1 MFTCC
6 FATDVYVTLQNTN
19 PILRV
24 LRPPPRGQ
32 KAPEH
37 LGHGVPPALIRT
49 PVRDDTPRHRAARER
64 DRRRGKKWFRHT
76 THAIRHR
83 ESARNAQQT
92 GLALKSAIALFVA
105 LGANV
110 TASVPLPDVP
120 LFGSVALG
128 VEVKGDVSNTPS
140 PWVDYAQ
147 LRKCHQKALE

>member
-1 MFTCC
+1 MVPIHDACDSTSRKREKCS
-6 FATDVYVTLQNTN
+6 TN
-19 PILRV
+19 
-24 LRPPPRGQ
+24 
-32 KAPEH
+32 
-37 LGHGVPPALIRT
+37 
-49 PVRDDTPRHRAARER
+49 
-64 DRRRGKKWFRHT
+64 W
-76 THAIRHR
+76 
-83 ESARNAQQT
+83 T
-92 GLALKSAIALFVA
+92 GIEIGIALFVA